1 MARIKDE
8 LGREIICRLNPKTC
22 KRISWSN
29 KNFRYFF
36 IKNFNKKIS
45 ENKKLNIMINFD
57 EVIEENT
64 QQNNLYRILIVG
76 GSGSGKNQY
85 APNL

>member
-1 MARIKDE
+1 
-8 LGREIICRLNPKTC
+8 
-22 KRISWSN
+22 
-29 KNFRYFF
+29 
-36 IKNFNKKIS
+36 
-45 ENKKLNIMINFD
+45 MINFD